1 MADDE
6 LYNTAR
12 MHIQSRHK
20 KKPRP
25 NASTA

>member
-20 KKPRP
+20 KKARP
-25 NASTA
+25 HASMA